1 VYQGA
6 SSGCDPS
13 DMPSSV
19 VEEAGR
25 ALEHMVAALQLLDDS
40 KFSPAVGARLD
51 HAIETLRDEI
61 AKSS

>member
-1 VYQGA
+1 
-6 SSGCDPS
+6 
-13 DMPSSV
+13 MPSSV